1 MNFRFVRSQNSHEVV
16 SRSSVARSR
25 SINLS
30 FSLSLT
36 ARRVIVLAGFVAAGV
51 AELARLQGMGF
62 AYIHL

>member
-1 MNFRFVRSQNSHEVV
+1 M
-16 SRSSVARSR
+16 
-25 SINLS
+25 NLS

-62 AYIHL
+62 AYIHQKR

>member
-1 MNFRFVRSQNSHEVV
+1 M
-16 SRSSVARSR
+16 
-25 SINLS
+25 NLS

-51 AELARLQGMGF
+51 AELAMGF